1 MYQALNEART
11 RHLPVFC
18 KENQSLKK
26 AKKKK
31 AFNIFD
37 DKLLLDSKYI
47 CFVELFGFFSGR
59 STLALG

>member
-1 MYQALNEART
+1 MKQGPDICQCFVKRT
-11 RHLPVFC
+11 RVKK
-18 KENQSLKK
+18 KE
-26 AKKKK
+26 KKKK